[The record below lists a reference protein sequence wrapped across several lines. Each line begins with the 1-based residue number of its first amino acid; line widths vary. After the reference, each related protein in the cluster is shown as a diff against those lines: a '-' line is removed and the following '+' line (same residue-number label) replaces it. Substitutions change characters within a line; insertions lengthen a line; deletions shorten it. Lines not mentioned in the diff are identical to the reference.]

1 MTILGSHSLQAVV
14 EYKGS
19 QVGPG
24 ERGSLNVLMGM
35 NLSVKLEPA
44 ALILRGV
51 YVQKG
56 PSCSLLPAS
65 LSPTDAHLPWNDCF
79 HRTASSTKPLM
90 PLHCFPTP
98 LLPLPA
104 CLPQASSTTAK
115 TPTALL
121 VPHHCLHYII
131 AQPK

>member
-1 MTILGSHSLQAVV
+1 MTILGSRSLQAVV
-14 EYKGS
+14 ENKGS
-19 QVGPG
+19 QMGSG
-24 ERGSLNVLMGM
+24 ERGSLNVLVGM
-35 NLSVKLEPA
+35 KFSVKLEPA

-56 PSCSLLPAS
+56 PSLLPAS

-79 HRTASSTKPLM
+79 NRTASSTKPLM
-90 PLHCFPTP
+90 PLHCFPTS

-104 CLPQASSTTAK
+104 CLPQASSTTGK